1 MEDMDDYLD
10 LEDVH
15 RVKRDFFEELSH
27 REFIEHFRFDKESVR
42 RLIDLLQA
50 NVFLDN
56 FHGLSV
62 EQQV

>member
-1 MEDMDDYLD
+1 MEDVDDYLD

-27 REFIEHFRFDKESVR
+27 RECIEHFRFDKESVR
-42 RLIDLLQA
+42 RLIDLLQT